1 MSEPV
6 AIEFPVMAYAKAFF
20 VVFPMKGLPIGR
32 GWKPD
37 LVVGALLLNGAWGF
51 GVALFMRF
59 LLRAP
64 AR

>member
-1 MSEPV
+1 
-6 AIEFPVMAYAKAFF
+6 MAYAKAFLA
-20 VVFPMKGLPIGR
+20 VFPMKGLPIGG

-37 LVVGALLLNGAWGF
+37 LIVGALLLNGAWAF